1 MCFVS
6 ACAVLGLERSVF
18 PFREGL
24 FSENR
29 FKKAAIP
36 RDRLKEGH
44 LGDARLS
51 SPLSTGLAREPVKR
65 GPVKRGKTVLSRN
78 HCSCDHFYYKPENQK
93 ESAFFL
99 ESSKFRQS
107 RNHGRFSPHA

>member
-29 FKKAAIP
+29 
-36 RDRLKEGH
+36 LKEGH

-51 SPLSTGLAREPVKR
+51 SPLSTGLVRE
-65 GPVKRGKTVLSRN
+65 PVKRGKTVYHLGCHN
-78 HCSCDHFYYKPENQK
+78 YYTLFIP
-93 ESAFFL
+93 L
-99 ESSKFRQS
+99 
-107 RNHGRFSPHA
+107 

>member
-6 ACAVLGLERSVF
+6 ARAVLGLERSVF

-29 FKKAAIP
+29 FKKVAIP

-51 SPLSTGLAREPVKR
+51 SPLSTGLAREPDKR
-65 GPVKRGKTVLSRN
+65 GPVKRGKTVYVYAILFV
-78 HCSCDHFYYKPENQK
+78 HK
-93 ESAFFL
+93 FFRI
-99 ESSKFRQS
+99 K
-107 RNHGRFSPHA
+107 

>member
-1 MCFVS
+1 MYFVS
-6 ACAVLGLERSVF
+6 ACAVLGIERSVF
-18 PFREGL
+18 PFRKGL

-51 SPLSTGLAREPVKR
+51 SPLSTGLAREPAKR
-65 GPVKRGKTVLSRN
+65 GPVKRGKTVELMHLLCLSIDN
-78 HCSCDHFYYKPENQK
+78 SCI
-93 ESAFFL
+93 
-99 ESSKFRQS
+99 
-107 RNHGRFSPHA
+107 